1 MSTRTQVLAMKVKLC
16 ASCPY
21 TPSDIGPHYSAS
33 ADEYCCLACP
43 SLIPTAELRPR
54 RRRRR
59 RTFVAVPQRSAS
71 VEKTP
76 LAAAEAGSG
85 I

>member
-1 MSTRTQVLAMKVKLC
+1 VLAMKVKLC

-21 TPSDIGPHYSAS
+21 KPSDIGPHYSVD
-33 ADEYCCLACP
+33 ADDYCCLACP
-43 SLIPTAELRPR
+43 SLIPQAELRPR

-59 RTFVAVPQRSAS
+59 RSFIAVPQRPAS
-71 VEKTP
+71 VEKAP
-76 LAAAEAGSG
+76 AATAEAGSG

>member
-1 MSTRTQVLAMKVKLC
+1 MKVKLC

-21 TPSDIGPHYSAS
+21 KPSDIGAHYSAD

-43 SLIPTAELRPR
+43 SLIPTAEMRPR

-59 RTFVAVPQRSAS
+59 RTFVAVPQRPAT
-71 VEKTP
+71 VEKGP
-76 LAAAEAGSG
+76 LAVAEAGPG